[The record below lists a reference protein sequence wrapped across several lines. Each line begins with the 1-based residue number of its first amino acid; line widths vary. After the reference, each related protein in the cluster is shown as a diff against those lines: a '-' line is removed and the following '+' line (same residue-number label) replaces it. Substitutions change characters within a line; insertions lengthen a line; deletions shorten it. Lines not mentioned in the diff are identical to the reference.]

1 MATGTV
7 EMDENKD
14 STNQT
19 QDPAAGTTSGHS
31 LGQPPSLY
39 APLAPDQDCT
49 RLLRIEKAAND
60 SDPISCILSQVIF
73 GDRPKF
79 DALSYMWGCDKAEQ
93 KITLNGHEFSI
104 RQNLWDALQ
113 YLRKHCP
120 GRDYWID
127 AVCINQN
134 KIDERNRQVRIMHH
148 IYFRAQTVVVWLGKK
163 YSGYEATLPHLRT
176 LGHGN
181 TGDGETTPESTP
193 ELSRTEVTVRNLAI
207 DLCNDAYW
215 KCLWIIQEIGLAQ
228 EIKVCFGNSAV
239 EWKQFTHFLRM
250 HNLGSD
256 GPVRLERQREERYT
270 GSNTLLHLLSAHRE
284 AECQDRKDKVYGLLG
299 MASDARCFNID
310 YNKSRLEIWT
320 DVMEFMN
327 LNSLFS
333 NTDVIA
339 VGHLVKFLLMG
350 AECDPLQQILRTYV
364 PGNQNEKII
373 TCTNDHRAFQLQGA
387 MLGRVISVGPQP
399 KEIIGKL
406 NVVDKWTQQV
416 QKNYRSDLGEAH
428 KESDTLIR
436 TILDLDD
443 DSLSIKC
450 FDCRSILQWERLYYS
465 GDETAQWMM
474 ELQSKAHSPDKKDSS
489 PATQVSANNSRL
501 FQMSGQDSAPWKLGL
516 GSSDIRVGDL
526 ICWLE
531 FPRRAVI
538 VRAAIVRAAGGA
550 LVGTFQVVGTAVVAA
565 DLKESRLGC
574 SQRPNWS
581 DNNLGL
587 SIFMDAQTI
596 FVLLAD

>member
-1 MATGTV
+1 MNEGTV
-7 EMDENKD
+7 AMNQTEN

-19 QDPAAGTTSGHS
+19 QGPGAGNVSGHS

-39 APLAPDQDCT
+39 DRLDPDQDRM
-49 RLLRIEKAAND
+49 RLLQIKEAAND
-60 SDPISCILSQVIF
+60 SDPITCVLSQDIF

-113 YLRKHCP
+113 YLRKHCH
-120 GRDYWID
+120 RRYYWID
-127 AVCINQN
+127 AVCINQSD
-134 KIDERNRQVRIMHH
+134 IDERNKQVRIMHH

-193 ELSRTEVTVRNLAI
+193 ELSRTDVAVRNLAI

-215 KCLWIIQEIGLAQ
+215 KRLWIIQEIGLAQ

-299 MASDARCFNID
+299 MASDARCFDID

-333 NTDVIA
+333 NEDVIA
-339 VGHLVKFLLMG
+339 VGDLVKFLLMG
-350 AECDPLQQILRTYV
+350 AECDPLQQILRTYA

-373 TCTNDHRAFQLQGA
+373 TGTNDHRAFQLQGA
-387 MLGRVISVGPQP
+387 MLGCVISVGPQP

-406 NVVDKWTQQV
+406 DVVDKWTQQV
-416 QKNYRSDLGEAH
+416 QENYRNDLGEAH
-428 KESDTLIR
+428 KESDALIR
-436 TILDLDD
+436 TILDLDN
-443 DSLSIKC
+443 DSLLTKC
-450 FDCRSILQWERLYYS
+450 FDCRSILQWERLYHR
-465 GDETAQWMM
+465 GDKTAEWMM

-501 FQMSGQDSAPWKLGL
+501 FQMSGQDSTPWKLGL

-531 FPRRAVI
+531 FPRRAVV
-538 VRAAIVRAAGGA
+538 VRAAIVRTASGA
-550 LVGTFQVVGTAVVAA
+550 RRGTFQVVGTAVVAA

-574 SQRPNWS
+574 SQRRNWS
-581 DNNLGL
+581 DGNLGL
-587 SIFMDAQTI
+587 NILMDARTI
-596 FVLLAD
+596 FVLLAN